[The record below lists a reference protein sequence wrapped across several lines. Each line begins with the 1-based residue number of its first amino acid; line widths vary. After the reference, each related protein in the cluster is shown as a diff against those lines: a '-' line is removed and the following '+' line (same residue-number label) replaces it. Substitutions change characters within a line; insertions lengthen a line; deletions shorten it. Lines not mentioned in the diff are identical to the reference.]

1 MTMKLFKGDVSGG
14 EAGTGFPRMVLLFL
28 SGTMIT
34 SNGYIP
40 DRHFR
45 GKKKMKKAIANF
57 HPTELEL
64 SSDMES
70 MDWSVS
76 S

>member
-1 MTMKLFKGDVSGG
+1 MELFKGDVSGG

-34 SNGYIP
+34 SNGYIL

-45 GKKKMKKAIANF
+45 GKKKKDEKSNSEF
-57 HPTELEL
+57 RFY
-64 SSDMES
+64 
-70 MDWSVS
+70 
-76 S
+76 